1 MNEIISSFLMA
12 FAATSGI
19 LGSVFVF
26 IALMRWLDGRWP

>member
-1 MNEIISSFLMA
+1 MNEIISFFLMA

-26 IALMRWLDGRWP
+26 IALMRWLERR